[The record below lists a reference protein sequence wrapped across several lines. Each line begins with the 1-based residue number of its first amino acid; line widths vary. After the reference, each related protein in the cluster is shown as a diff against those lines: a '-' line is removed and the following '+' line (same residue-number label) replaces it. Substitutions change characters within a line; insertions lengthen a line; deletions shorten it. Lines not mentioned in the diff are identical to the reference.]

1 MNWHQRDITEL
12 YQVTDSSPHGL
23 SSDAAKKKIQTC
35 GLNELPAKKK
45 RPAWMLFLEE
55 FKDFMILILVSAAIV
70 AGISGETT
78 DMLVILSIVVLNALI
93 GFIQQY
99 KAGKAVDALKKLDVI
114 NTTVMRDGKAC
125 TLSSAGLV
133 PGDIVLL
140 EAGSV
145 VPADIRL
152 IESHSLRLEEA
163 ALTGESLPVDKYAG
177 VCSAANTSLGD
188 RFNMLYKNTIVIN
201 GRGSGIV
208 VATGLN
214 TEIGRVS
221 TLLSTAEPPS
231 PLQMRMADFS
241 RKLTY
246 ILLLI
251 CIFLFVAGLIRG
263 ESPMKMLLLA
273 ISLAV
278 AAIPE
283 ALPALIT
290 ISLAIGAKKMVR
302 KNILVRRLAAVE
314 TLGSVSVICTDKT
327 GTITLNKMKVI
338 KLIPG
343 PDQALGRDPI
353 PSLPVLMM
361 LNHDLVSGSTAWKG
375 DPMELALMEYA
386 EQQTPGSA
394 QEIMLRFPKVAEW
407 PFDAT
412 RKCMTTIHGYN
423 GKYLSVTKGAA
434 EIIVSFLQPGAPKEI
449 ILSEISSLASAGMR
463 VIAYG
468 YRVLDS
474 IPSCNVNEGIETNL
488 VFAGLAAMMDP
499 ARTEVADAIKT
510 CMGAGI
516 TTIMIT
522 GDHPE
527 TAIAIAKQ
535 TGIMLPGD
543 LALSGAALGEL
554 SVQQLDHQVA
564 KVKVY
569 ARVSPE
575 QKLAIIQSLQ
585 RQDHYVAMTGD
596 GVNDA
601 PSLKMANIG
610 IAMGIS
616 GTDISKEAAQM
627 ILLDDN
633 FASIVNGIK
642 EGRRIY
648 ANIKKFVKYILTCNS
663 AEMAI
668 IFLAPFAGL
677 PVPLLPIQILWINLV
692 TDGLPG
698 LALSAEQ
705 ADASIMERPPSKP
718 GDSLFAGGVG
728 LHIIWAGLLLTILIL
743 ILQAF
748 SIQQH
753 NPHWQTMVFTALSI
767 SQLAHV
773 FAIRSEEQFVFNKG
787 IFSNGYL
794 SFVLLATII
803 LQIIVIYLPAANML
817 LKTQPLTLPELFL
830 SIAVAVVFFH
840 AVEFE
845 KWLKMVRRKLKGAR
859 L

>member
-1 MNWHQRDITEL
+1 MNWHQLDIAEL
-12 YQVTDSSPHGL
+12 YKITGSSQYGL
-23 SSDAAKKKIQTC
+23 RSEAARKKIETC
-35 GLNELPAKKK
+35 GLNELPAQKKK
-45 RPAWMLFLEE
+45 PAWIIFLQE
-55 FKDFMILILVSAAIV
+55 FKDFMILILILAAVV

-78 DMLVILSIVVLNALI
+78 DMLVILSIVLLNALI

-99 KAGKAVDALKKLDVI
+99 KADKALDALKKLDII
-114 NTTVMRDGKAC
+114 NAVVMRDGKAY
-125 TLSSAGLV
+125 TISSAELV

-140 EAGSV
+140 DAGSI
-145 VPADIRL
+145 VPADIRV

-177 VCSAANTSLGD
+177 VCDASSSTPGD
-188 RFNMLYKNTIVIN
+188 RFNMLYKNTIVIH
-201 GRGSGIV
+201 GRASGIV
-208 VATGLN
+208 VATGLD

-221 TLLSTAEPPS
+221 TLLSTTEPPS

-327 GTITLNKMKVI
+327 GTITVNKMKVI

-343 PDQALGRDPI
+343 PDQPLGGDQI

-375 DPMELALMEYA
+375 DPMEIALMEYA
-386 EQQTPGSA
+386 QQQTPGSA

-412 RKCMTTIHGYN
+412 RKCMTTIHDYN

-474 IPSCNVNEGIETNL
+474 IPSSRDNEGIEANL

-499 ARTEVADAIKT
+499 ARQEVAAAIKT
-510 CMGAGI
+510 CIEAGI
-516 TTIMIT
+516 MTVMIT

-527 TAIAIAKQ
+527 TAVAIAKQ

-543 LALSGAALGEL
+543 MSLSGAALGEL
-554 SVQQLDHQVA
+554 SVQQLDS
-564 KVKVY
+564 KVGKIKVY

-585 RQDHYVAMTGD
+585 RQQHYVAMTGD

-610 IAMGIS
+610 IVMGIS

-648 ANIKKFVKYILTCNS
+648 ANIRKFVKYILTCNS

-668 IFLAPFAGL
+668 IFLAPFIGL

-705 ADASIMERPPSKP
+705 ADANIMKRPPSKV

-728 LHIIWAGLLLTILIL
+728 PHIIWAGSLLTMLIL
-743 ILQAF
+743 ILEAV
-748 SIQQH
+748 SIQH
-753 NPHWQTMVFTALSI
+753 RNPHWQTMVFTALSI

-773 FAIRSEEQFVFNKG
+773 FAIRSEEQFVFSKG
-787 IFSNGYL
+787 VLSNRYL
-794 SFVLLATII
+794 AFVLITTAI
-803 LQIIVIYLPAANML
+803 LQVVVIYLPAANSL
-817 LKTQPLTLPELFL
+817 LKTQPLTIAELLL
-830 SIAVAVVFFH
+830 SIAVAGVFFH

-845 KWLKMVRRKLKGAR
+845 KWLKMIRKKWWRRF
-859 L
+859 